1 MDARRDPTGKSD
13 GFWTRLFIILR
24 IRYAEPGTYSLRMGY
39 TASSKWICARN
50 QWPCYPVLSNFSF
63 RLYWWANSLFSY
75 ISLYWPLLDTDP
87 ENFDPSLLPLHALS
101 AIEADSFWCL
111 SRLLDGIQDNYIF
124 AQPGIQR
131 SVKRMAE
138 LIARIDG
145 MWNFYLYSFF
155 NSLFLSLFLSSSIGS
170 PRITKRRIHAVR
182 LPLDELSVNAWNQCT
197 KYYPHVGYIF
207 GGLGIDASL
216 ILKTSKTFDCS

>member
-1 MDARRDPTGKSD
+1 MDARRDSTGNSD
-13 GFWTRLFIILR
+13 EFWTRLLIILKMR
-24 IRYAEPGTYSLRMGY
+24 CAEPGTYSLRMGH
-39 TASSKWICARN
+39 TASSKWICTRN
-50 QWPCYPVLSNFSF
+50 QRSCYSVLSNFSF
-63 RLYWWANSLFSY
+63 RLYWWA
-75 ISLYWPLLDTDP
+75 ISQFLVHFPVLTYFIDTDP

-145 MWNFYLYSFF
+145 L
-155 NSLFLSLFLSSSIGS
+155 
-170 PRITKRRIHAVR
+170 
-182 LPLDELSVNAWNQCT
+182 EL
-197 KYYPHVGYIF
+197 
-207 GGLGIDASL
+207 LL
-216 ILKTSKTFDCS
+216 ILVL

>member
-1 MDARRDPTGKSD
+1 MVDLAFARGREGLDQQIWHQIEIDVPR
-13 GFWTRLFIILR
+13 TRPGVRLWMHAGTQRVRVMSLVAHHIKNALCRAWNVFSTYGLYGIQQVDMCKESMILLPLFF
-24 IRYAEPGTYSLRMGY
+24 
-39 TASSKWICARN
+39 K
-50 QWPCYPVLSNFSF
+50 FSF
-63 RLYWWANSLFSY
+63 PLTLVIKSSVLVHFFLILTS
-75 ISLYWPLLDTDP
+75 LLDTDP

-145 MWNFYLYSFF
+145 MWNFLLV
-155 NSLFLSLFLSSSIGS
+155 LFLQFIIFSLFLSSSIGS

-182 LPLDELSVNAWNQCT
+182 LPLDELSVNA
-197 KYYPHVGYIF
+197 
-207 GGLGIDASL
+207 
-216 ILKTSKTFDCS
+216 

>member
-1 MDARRDPTGKSD
+1 MVDLAFARGREGLDQQIWHQIEIDVPR
-13 GFWTRLFIILR
+13 TRPGVRLWMHAGTQRVRAMSLNSVTHHIKNMLCRAWNVFSTYGLYGIQRVDMCKESMILLPR
-24 IRYAEPGTYSLRMGY
+24 SF
-39 TASSKWICARN
+39 K
-50 QWPCYPVLSNFSF
+50 FSF
-63 RLYWWANSLFSY
+63 PLTLVIKFSVY
-75 ISLYWPLLDTDP
+75 VHFPILTSLLDTDP

-145 MWNFYLYSFF
+145 RWNFLLI
-155 NSLFLSLFLSSSIGS
+155 LFLRFIIFSLSQLLY
-170 PRITKRRIHAVR
+170 R
-182 LPLDELSVNAWNQCT
+182 LTSN
-197 KYYPHVGYIF
+197 H
-207 GGLGIDASL
+207 
-216 ILKTSKTFDCS
+216 KTSNSCSSPSVG

>member
-1 MDARRDPTGKSD
+1 MYGLYGIQQVDTCKESTTLLPRSFK
-13 GFWTRLFIILR
+13 
-24 IRYAEPGTYSLRMGY
+24 
-39 TASSKWICARN
+39 
-50 QWPCYPVLSNFSF
+50 FSF
-63 RLYWWANSLFSY
+63 PLTLASQFSVLVHFL
-75 ISLYWPLLDTDP
+75 ILTSHLDTDP

-145 MWNFYLYSFF
+145 MWNFCL
-155 NSLFLSLFLSSSIGS
+155 
-170 PRITKRRIHAVR
+170 
-182 LPLDELSVNAWNQCT
+182 
-197 KYYPHVGYIF
+197 
-207 GGLGIDASL
+207 
-216 ILKTSKTFDCS
+216 